1 MKRVQVTTG
10 YRRAAAG
17 VMGCVLA
24 TSALGTSLA
33 QGTPPLAT
41 APAEN
46 PPVAPQAALAWQLEA
61 GTSSVSDYVR
71 RAPTASAPQFGDM
84 AEEAEERLTPFHG
97 ITYTVQEGDT
107 VGQIAADY
115 AIDSQVVLEANGL
128 DAEGRITTGQV
139 LYLPG
144 ARPRRN
150 QLASRGG
157 YTRRET
163 PTPAVPKPAPTPAP
177 APAPAPNPEAEPAI
191 SQSFIWPVTT
201 ARYFSEFGERDDG
214 FHSGLDMAAP
224 EGTPAVA
231 AQAGM
236 VVFAG
241 WSSGYGNLV
250 IIDHGNGVQTKY
262 AHASALLVTVG
273 TEVAQGQPVI
283 LIGSTG
289 RSTGPHLHFEV
300 MIDGVAKNPR
310 NFLP

>member
-1 MKRVQVTTG
+1 MKGVHVTTG

-17 VMGCVLA
+17 VMGCLLA

-33 QGTPPLAT
+33 HGTPPLAA

-46 PPVAPQAALAWQLEA
+46 PPVLPPPALAWQPVAETA
-61 GTSSVSDYVR
+61 SAADYVR
-71 RAPTASAPQFGDM
+71 KAPAAASASQADSAAAM
-84 AEEAEERLTPFHG
+84 DEESLTAFYG
-97 ITYTVQEGDT
+97 VTYTVQEGDT
-107 VGQIAADY
+107 VSQIASDY
-115 AIDSQVVLEANGL
+115 EVAVEDVLDANGL
-128 DAEGRITTGQV
+128 DEEGRIAVGQV
-139 LYLPG
+139 IYLPG

-157 YTRRET
+157 YTRREAPAPAAPA
-163 PTPAVPKPAPTPAP
+163 PTPTPAP
-177 APAPAPNPEAEPAI
+177 APAPKTSPPVG
-191 SQSFIWPVTT
+191 QTFIWPLTT
-201 ARYFSEFGERDDG
+201 GRYFSEFGDRDDG
-214 FHSGLDMAAP
+214 FHSGLDISAP

-231 AQAGM
+231 AQAGT

-241 WSSGYGNLV
+241 WSNGYGNMV

-273 TEVAQGQPVI
+273 TEVAQGQQVI

-300 MIDGVAKNPR
+300 VVDGVAKNPR